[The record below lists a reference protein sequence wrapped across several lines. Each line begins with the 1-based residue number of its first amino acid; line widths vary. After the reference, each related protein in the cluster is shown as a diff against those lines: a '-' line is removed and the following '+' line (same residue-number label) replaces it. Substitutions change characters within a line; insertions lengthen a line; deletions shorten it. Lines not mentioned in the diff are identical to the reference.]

1 MSGESTVTM
10 DSYELRSEI
19 VSSGAKYYIQS
30 NLVTAQRAIVTSLF
44 HEGDLLSK
52 QSERYDD
59 SLSTEDLRAM
69 IRKLHEERTGRIT
82 SLLDIRETLKKTADG
97 RAHLK
102 LGEALFKQKL
112 YKEAMAEVI
121 RSIKLGTE
129 TSKAYSILGAS
140 LLAVGDNDK
149 ALKSFQKGLELS
161 PEYPDLHNDLG
172 ETYLNIE
179 RCRDAVGC
187 FERALELNRYYQTAF
202 MNLAIALT
210 LNVVLKQDYELSRDL
225 KPRLKKTLDMNLQLK
240 PSLDTGPFRE
250 ALEALEQ
257 ERYQVV
263 YEKLLEIKQEQS
275 KIAENDLSLELY
287 LILKFRSHELTE
299 QEVDRSIE
307 RLKRELEANP
317 GYADLQNDLGI
328 LYTAKCKLFIDK
340 AHEAFNGALAINKSY
355 RKAEKNLKL
364 AANDRQGIHF
374 LLKALLD

>member
-1 MSGESTVTM
+1 M